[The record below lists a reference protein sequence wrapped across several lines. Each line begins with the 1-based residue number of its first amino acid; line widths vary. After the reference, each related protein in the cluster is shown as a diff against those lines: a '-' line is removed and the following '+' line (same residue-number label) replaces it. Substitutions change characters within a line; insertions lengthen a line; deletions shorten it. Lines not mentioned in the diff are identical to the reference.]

1 MQHFSALLNQKIR
14 VRYAEYPFTV
24 EGKSY
29 PAGTLMITKGGN
41 EYVADFD
48 KKVTETANRFGVTLA
63 TTQTGYVDKGKDF
76 GSPNIRVIKAP
87 KVALVGGNGT
97 SSLNYGEIW
106 HFFEKDLDYPLT
118 NLDATSMGSYDL
130 SKYDVIIMPS
140 VFGSASMEVLRRN

>member
-1 MQHFSALLNQKIR
+1 MAYLASWQGTRDAAFLSALLNQKIR
-14 VRYAEYPFTV
+14 VRYAEYPFVV

-41 EYVADFD
+41 EYVTDFD

-97 SSLNYGEIW
+97 SSLNYGEVW
-106 HFFEKDLDYPLT
+106 HFFEKDIRK
-118 NLDATSMGSYDL
+118 NEMDL
-130 SKYDVIIMPS
+130 
-140 VFGSASMEVLRRN
+140 